1 MATLLA
7 QEEVYNAL
15 SREGD
20 KFGKSRAPQYK
31 SGFSSWM
38 QTLSSQREESQI
50 EQNVRSRM
58 LNKNGGYGREI
69 RKQVPAAYDA
79 ELPALATQAA
89 HEATER
95 AYHKL
100 RAKLVEAGEWNKGYL
115 PPGNDLLHNPLD
127 FDGKFVNDK
136 QKLGEIYEADVDA

>member
-20 KFGKSRAPQYK
+20 TFGKKAAPQHR

-38 QTLSSQREESQI
+38 QTLSSKSEENEI
-50 EQNVRSRM
+50 EQHVRSRM
-58 LNKNGGYGREI
+58 LNKQGGYGREI
-69 RKQVPAAYDA
+69 FKQVPSAYDS

-100 RAKLVEAGEWNKGYL
+100 RAKLVQAGEWNKGYL
-115 PPGNDLLHNPLD
+115 PSGHDLLHNPLD

-136 QKLGEIYEADVDA
+136 QKLG

>member
-20 KFGKSRAPQYK
+20 KFGKSKAPQHK
-31 SGFSSWM
+31 SGFTSWM

-115 PPGNDLLHNPLD
+115 PPGNDLLHNPFD

-136 QKLGEIYEADVDA
+136 QKLGEMYEADVDA